1 MSTAPALLVPG
12 LLDGLVDDAAVFP
25 PGLAPMADAVPR
37 HLQHTGAPYAG
48 LVGPFLVPAGAVE
61 PFAAAVRALPPA
73 ATLRAGIVAD
83 PGAADPLGEALA
95 ALESL
100 GSLAV
105 VRPVA
110 LEVPLPR
117 GGSQSAAAARLPGR
131 LAGLPDGVRAWVEVQ
146 REPGWRDALAS
157 VAAAGAGIGGKLRT
171 GGTTAQAF
179 PSPAEL
185 AAFLHHAAGLG
196 ARFKLTAGL
205 HTAVRGP
212 DPTGADHH
220 GLLNVLLALHAALG
234 GADVAEVE
242 QVLTRTDVASL
253 TAAARELTDDDAAAI
268 RAHLASFGC
277 CGVTDPIDDLA
288 ALGLLQE
295 AAR

>member
-1 MSTAPALLVPG
+1 MSTAPAPLVPG
-12 LLDGLVDDAAVFP
+12 LLNGLVDDAAVFP
-25 PGLAPMADAVPR
+25 PGLAPMAAAVPR
-37 HLQHTGAPYAG
+37 HLQHTAAPYAG
-48 LVGPFLVPAGAVE
+48 MVGPFLVPAGAVA
-61 PFAAAVRALPPA
+61 PFSAAVRALPPG

-100 GSLAV
+100 AALEV

-117 GGSQSAAAARLPGR
+117 GGAQAAAAARLPGR
-131 LAGLPDGVRAWVEVQ
+131 LAGLPDGVQAWVEVQ
-146 REPGWRDALAS
+146 REPGWQDALGS
-157 VAAAGAGIGGKLRT
+157 VAAAGGPIGGKLRT
-171 GGTTAQAF
+171 GGTTAEAF

-185 AAFLHHAAGLG
+185 AAFLQHAVGLG

-212 DPTGADHH
+212 DPTGASHH
-220 GLLNVLLALHAALG
+220 GLLNVLVALHVALG

-242 QVLTRTDVASL
+242 QVLAGTDPDRLA
-253 TAAARELTDDDAAAI
+253 AAARALTDADAAAI